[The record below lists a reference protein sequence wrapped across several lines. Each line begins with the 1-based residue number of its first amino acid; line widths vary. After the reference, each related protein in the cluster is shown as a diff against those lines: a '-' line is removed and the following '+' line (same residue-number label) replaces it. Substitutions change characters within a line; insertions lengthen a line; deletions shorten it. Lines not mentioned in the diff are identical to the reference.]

1 MNKLNHLCLLLVL
14 LLFPFISISA
24 QEMNISGVVIDND
37 GLTMPGV
44 SVSVKGTTTGTITD
58 INGKYNLNVQK
69 GATLLFSFIGYT
81 TKEVKVGNEN
91 ILNITLNA
99 STIGLD
105 EVVVVGYGTQS
116 RRTITS
122 AITKVSGDAYFCN
135 SRGDCSS

>member
-58 INGKYNLNVQK
+58 IDGKYNLNEMCIRDSPNTADKIANRMKSLTTVQE
-69 GATLLFSFIGYT
+69 TMELFPQVCLEIW
-81 TKEVKVGNEN
+81 
-91 ILNITLNA
+91 
-99 STIGLD
+99 LD
-105 EVVVVGYGTQS
+105 E
-116 RRTITS
+116 IEE
-122 AITKVSGDAYFCN
+122 
-135 SRGDCSS
+135 

>member
-14 LLFPFISISA
+14 LLFPLISISA

-58 INGKYNLNVQK
+58 IDGKYNLNVQK

-122 AITKVSGDAYFCN
+122 AIT
-135 SRGDCSS
+135 

>member
-1 MNKLNHLCLLLVL
+1 M
-14 LLFPFISISA
+14 
-24 QEMNISGVVIDND
+24 
-37 GLTMPGV
+37 
-44 SVSVKGTTTGTITD
+44 
-58 INGKYNLNVQK
+58 QK

-122 AITKVSGDAYFCN
+122 AITKVSGDALKN
-135 SRGDCSS
+135 VPVNTIGEGLKG